1 MNIKYDLNRTK
12 LLNEAPRL
20 IKWAI
25 DKGLMSYP
33 LTQKYHSD
41 GSLNPDIEEE
51 VHVDPEQYTP
61 EFCQRAYELR
71 QLGLTLDDTAK
82 AIGVSRG
89 SITSIF
95 AKGHESMLAADRIK
109 HDSKQP

>member
-33 LTQKYHSD
+33 LSQKFNED
-41 GSLNPDIEEE
+41 GSLNVNIDEEE
-51 VHVDPEQYTP
+51 YVDPEHYTP

-89 SITSIF
+89 SITYIL

-109 HDSKQP
+109 HDLKQQ

>member
-33 LTQKYHSD
+33 LSQKYHDD
-41 GSLNPDIEEE
+41 GSLDPGIEEE
-51 VHVDPEQYTP
+51 IHVDPEQYTP

-89 SITSIF
+89 SITYILS
-95 AKGHESMLAADRIK
+95 KGHEAMLAADRIK
-109 HDSKQP
+109 HDLKQP

>member
-33 LTQKYHSD
+33 ISQKFNED
-41 GSLNPDIEEE
+41 GSLNVNIDEEE
-51 VHVDPEQYTP
+51 YVDPEQYTP

-82 AIGVSRG
+82 AVGVSRG
-89 SITSIF
+89 SITYIL
-95 AKGHESMLAADRIK
+95 AKGHDALLASDRAK
-109 HDSKQP
+109 HDLKQQ

>member
-1 MNIKYDLNRTK
+1 MSIKYDLNRTK

-25 DKGLMSYP
+25 DNGLMSYP
-33 LTQKYHSD
+33 RSQKYHKD
-41 GSLNPDIEEE
+41 GSLDPGIEEE
-51 VHVDPEQYTP
+51 IHVDPDQYTP

-82 AIGVSRG
+82 AVGVSRG
-89 SITSIF
+89 SITYIL
-95 AKGHESMLAADRIK
+95 AKGHDALFASDRAK
-109 HDSKQP
+109 HDLKQS